1 MKRLGLI
8 QVYTGDGKGKTT
20 AALGLALRA
29 WGKGWKIAVVQFM
42 KDDPDY
48 GEVKALQ
55 ALSGID
61 LFPAGRNDFVDL
73 SKPEEIDCRL
83 ARQGWELAQAF
94 LKKGVYEM
102 VILDEINIAIACGLL
117 AAAEVVAAL
126 RQHKKRPQPRAEIVM
141 TGRYATP
148 GILAEADLITEM
160 KELRHPFAQGIEMR
174 EGIDH

>member
-29 WGKGWKIAVVQFM
+29 WGKGWKIAIVQFM
-42 KDDPDY
+42 KDDPEY

-55 ALSGID
+55 ELDGID
-61 LFPAGRNDFVDL
+61 LFPVGRNDFVDL
-73 SKPEEIDCRL
+73 SHPEEIDCRL
-83 ARQGWELAQAF
+83 ARQGWNLAQSF
-94 LKKGVYEM
+94 LAEGVYDM
-102 VILDEINIAIACGLL
+102 VILDEIIIAIACGLL
-117 AAAEVVAAL
+117 AEAEVVAAL

-141 TGRYATP
+141 TGRYAMP
-148 GILAEADLITEM
+148 GVLAEADLITEM
-160 KELRHPFAQGIEMR
+160 KELRHPFVQGIEMR

>member
-29 WGKGWKIAVVQFM
+29 WGKGWRIAIVQFM
-42 KDDPDY
+42 KDDPEY

-55 ALSGID
+55 ELDGID
-61 LFPAGRNDFVDL
+61 LFPVGRNDFVNLDQ
-73 SKPEEIDCRL
+73 PEEIDRRL
-83 ARQGWELAQAF
+83 ARQGWELARSF
-94 LKKGVYEM
+94 FEKGDYEM
-102 VILDEINIAIACGLL
+102 VVLDEINIAVACGLL
-117 AAAEVVAAL
+117 AEAEVVAAL
-126 RQHKKRPQPRAEIVM
+126 WQHKKRPQPRAEIVM

-148 GILAEADLITEM
+148 GIMAEADLITEM
-160 KELRHPFAQGIEMR
+160 KELRHPFVQGIEMR

>member
-29 WGKGWKIAVVQFM
+29 WGKGWKIAIVQFM
-42 KDDPDY
+42 KDDPGY

-55 ALSGID
+55 ELDGID
-61 LFPAGRNDFVDL
+61 LFPAGRNDFVNLDQ
-73 SKPEEIDCRL
+73 PEEIDCRL
-83 ARQGWELAQAF
+83 ARKGWELVQSF
-94 LKKGVYEM
+94 LAEGVYDM

-117 AAAEVVAAL
+117 AEAEVVAVL

-148 GILAEADLITEM
+148 GVLAEADLITEM